1 MLRSLYS
8 GVSGLINHQMKM
20 DIIGNNIAN
29 INTVGYKGGRINFS
43 EALNQTL
50 SNSTPGRGT
59 GYINPMQVGLGM
71 KTASIENIFTQ
82 GNLENT
88 GVITDMALE
97 GEGFF
102 VLNSTSGDYYTRA
115 GQFYFNADGK
125 LVNQRG
131 LAVQGWLVNDD
142 TNSVGFGAGNMS
154 DIVIDP
160 NLISE
165 AVESENVWLS
175 GNLNAGLETVAEVWN
190 MGSALTE
197 SGANATGAT
206 LLNNLEQVST
216 PYVAGD
222 TIVISGT
229 DSDGTSVSA
238 TYTYAAG
245 DTVQDLA
252 DAISSAYSGATA
264 TIADGKIVLTDDV
277 AGDSSTSISLSNG
290 TGNTG
295 SITLPNYVN
304 TVPGVTGTSRTSVVV
319 YDSLGGSH
327 NVIVDFTKTTTDGR
341 WTWEAST
348 SGDETITSGST
359 GTITF
364 NEAGVMTSFL
374 YDGGVDK
381 LTLDPG
387 NGADSM
393 GITIHAETGT
403 DYSGI
408 SQFDSLSTL
417 NVREQDGRATGSLVG
432 ITIGYDGAIAGSFD
446 NGAIDQIAK
455 VALAK
460 FKNTGG
466 LSDLGDGIYQESLA
480 SGNVEIQDL
489 EIGDPTAIISGS
501 LEMSNVDLSKEFTEM
516 ITTQRGFQASAKV
529 ITTADQILD
538 ELIRLKR

>member
-29 INTVGYKGGRINFS
+29 INTVGYKDGRINFS

-50 SNSTPGRGT
+50 STSTPGRGT

-102 VLNSTSGDYYTRA
+102 VLNSSSGDFYTRA
-115 GQFYFNADGK
+115 GQFYFNSEGK

-131 LAVQGWLVNDD
+131 LAVQGWMENE
-142 TNSVGFGAGNMS
+142 TNTSVGFGAGNMS

-165 AVESENVWLS
+165 AVASENVWLS
-175 GNLNAGLETVAEVWN
+175 GNLNAGLQTVAEVWN
-190 MGSALTE
+190 MGSSLTE
-197 SGANATGAT
+197 AGANATGAT

-229 DSDGTSVSA
+229 DSDGTAVSA

-252 DAISSAYSGATA
+252 DAISAAYSGASA
-264 TIADGKIVLTDDV
+264 TIADGRIVLTDNV

-319 YDSLGGSH
+319 YDSLGKSH
-327 NVIVDFTKTTTDGR
+327 NVIVDFTKTTTDGQ
-341 WTWEAST
+341 WTWEATT

-359 GTITF
+359 GTVSF
-364 NEAGVMTSFL
+364 NEAGIMTSFL

-387 NGADSM
+387 NGADSL
-393 GITIHAETGT
+393 GITIHAETGS

-432 ITIGYDGAIAGSFD
+432 ITIGHDGAIAGSFS
-446 NGAIDQIAK
+446 NGAIENIAK

-480 SGNVEIQDL
+480 SGTVEIQDL
-489 EIGDPTAIISGS
+489 QIDDATAIISGS

>member
-88 GVITDMALE
+88 GIITDMALE

-115 GQFYFNADGK
+115 GQFYFNSDGK

-131 LAVQGWLVNDD
+131 LAVQGWMYNDN
-142 TNSVGFGAGNMS
+142 TNTVGFGAGNMS

-160 NLISE
+160 NLISQ

-197 SGANATGAT
+197 AGANATGAT

-238 TYTYAAG
+238 TYTYVAG

-252 DAISSAYSGATA
+252 DAISGAYSGATA

-304 TVPGVTGTSRTSVVV
+304 TVPGATGTSRTSVVV

-327 NVIVDFTKTTTDGR
+327 NVIIDFTKTTTDGQ

-348 SGDETITSGST
+348 SGDETISSGST

-364 NEAGVMTSFL
+364 NEAGIMTSFL

-387 NGADSM
+387 NGSESM
-393 GITIHAETGT
+393 GITLHAETGT

-408 SQFDSLSTL
+408 SQFDSLSSLT
-417 NVREQDGRATGSLVG
+417 VREQDGRSTGSLVG
-432 ITIGYDGAIAGSFD
+432 ITIGYDGAISGSFS
-446 NGAIDQIAK
+446 NGAIDSIAK

-480 SGNVEIQDL
+480 SGNVEIKNL
-489 EIGDPTAIISGS
+489 EVGDPTAIISGS

>member
-88 GVITDMALE
+88 GIITDMALE

-102 VLNSTSGDYYTRA
+102 VLSSTSGDYFTRA

-131 LAVQGWLVNDD
+131 LAVQGWMYNDN
-142 TNSVGFGAGNMS
+142 TNTVGFGAGNMS

-165 AVESENVWLS
+165 AVETENVWLS

-197 SGANATGAT
+197 AGANATGAT

-229 DSDGTSVSA
+229 DSDGTPVSA

-252 DAISSAYSGATA
+252 DAISAAYSGATA
-264 TIADGKIVLTDDV
+264 TITDGKIVLTDDV
-277 AGDSSTSISLSNG
+277 AGTSSTTISLSNG

-327 NVIVDFTKTTTDGR
+327 NIIIDFTKTTMDGQ

-348 SGDETITSGST
+348 
-359 GTITF
+359 
-364 NEAGVMTSFL
+364 
-374 YDGGVDK
+374 
-381 LTLDPG
+381 
-387 NGADSM
+387 
-393 GITIHAETGT
+393 
-403 DYSGI
+403 
-408 SQFDSLSTL
+408 
-417 NVREQDGRATGSLVG
+417 
-432 ITIGYDGAIAGSFD
+432 
-446 NGAIDQIAK
+446 
-455 VALAK
+455 
-460 FKNTGG
+460 
-466 LSDLGDGIYQESLA
+466 
-480 SGNVEIQDL
+480 
-489 EIGDPTAIISGS
+489 
-501 LEMSNVDLSKEFTEM
+501 
-516 ITTQRGFQASAKV
+516 
-529 ITTADQILD
+529 
-538 ELIRLKR
+538 

>member
-1 MLRSLYS
+1 
-8 GVSGLINHQMKM
+8 MKM

-88 GVITDMALE
+88 GIITDMALE

-102 VLNSTSGDYYTRA
+102 VLNSSSGNYYTRA
-115 GQFYFNADGK
+115 GQFYFNSEGK

-131 LAVQGWLVNDD
+131 LAVQGWMVGDE

-165 AVESENVWLS
+165 AIESENVWLS

-197 SGANATGAT
+197 AGANATGAT

-216 PYVAGD
+216 PYIDGD

-229 DSDGTSVSA
+229 DSDGTAVSS
-238 TYTYAAG
+238 TYTFTTG

-252 DAISSAYSGATA
+252 DAISAAYSGATA

-277 AGDSSTSISLSNG
+277 AGTSSTSISLSNG

-327 NVIVDFTKTTTDGR
+327 NIIIDFTKTTTDGQ

-348 SGDETITSGST
+348 SGDETISSGST
-359 GTITF
+359 GTISF
-364 NEAGVMTSFL
+364 NEAGIMTSFL

-387 NGADSM
+387 NGAGSM
-393 GITIHAETGT
+393 ELTLHAETGD

-417 NVREQDGRATGSLVG
+417 TVRQQDGRATGSLVG
-432 ITIGYDGAIAGSFD
+432 ITIGYDGAIAGSFS
-446 NGAIDQIAK
+446 NGAIDSIAK

-480 SGNVEIQDL
+480 SGNVDILNL
-489 EIGDPTAIISGS
+489 EVGDPTAIISGS